1 MAESEKWD
9 SRTELLIGSED
20 LAKLKNS
27 HVLVVGLG
35 GVGAYAAEMICRA
48 GVGEFTIV
56 DNDVITP
63 GNRNRQLLALK
74 STEGQ
79 YKTDVMEAR
88 MLDIN
93 PEVKVHKIREFIKDD
108 RVDEILMT
116 KFDYVVDAIDTV
128 FPKIFFIYKT
138 YKKGYKL
145 VSSMGSGG
153 KLEFEKIEITDI
165 SKSYNCKLAH
175 AIRKQLHKMGVRKGF
190 KVIFSP
196 EKVHLDTLEI
206 VEEEKYIRSN
216 AGTISYMPAAF
227 GMALSSVVI
236 RGLLGR

>member
-1 MAESEKWD
+1 MTDSDLWESG
-9 SRTELLIGSED
+9 TELLIGAKD
-20 LAKLKNS
+20 LDKLRKS

-56 DNDVITP
+56 DNDAITP
-63 GNRNRQLLALK
+63 SNRNRQLLALK
-74 STEGQ
+74 STEGK

-93 PEVKVHKIREFIKDD
+93 PEVKVHKIREFIKDE
-108 RVDEILMT
+108 RVDEILKT

-138 YKKGYKL
+138 YQLGYQL

-175 AIRKQLHKMGVRKGF
+175 AIRKQLHKMGVSKGF
-190 KVIFSP
+190 KVVFSP
-196 EKVHLDTLEI
+196 EKVDLDTLEI

-216 AGTISYMPAAF
+216 VGTISYMPAAF
-227 GMALSSVVI
+227 GIAMASVVV
-236 RGLLGR
+236 RGILDR

>member
-1 MAESEKWD
+1 MADSDHWD

-20 LAKLKNS
+20 VEKLRNS

-63 GNRNRQLLALK
+63 DNRNRQLLALK

-138 YKKGYKL
+138 YKKDYKL

-190 KVIFSP
+190 KVVFSP

-216 AGTISYMPAAF
+216 VGTISYMPAAF

-236 RGLLGR
+236 RGILDR